1 MHYVEFKD
9 LSSKKR
15 KTSKRNLKNLISKKS
30 VVLPNSQA
38 HMNCV
43 SVSHCVLCLILFLLF
58 FSGLTVFDLFC
69 LDVCHITGKRLWKWW
84 GGQWQIDNESGG
96 VATGR

>member
-1 MHYVEFKD
+1 MSDFVF
-9 LSSKKR
+9 
-15 KTSKRNLKNLISKKS
+15 
-30 VVLPNSQA
+30 VV
-38 HMNCV
+38 
-43 SVSHCVLCLILFLLF
+43 

-69 LDVCHITGKRLWKWW
+69 LDVCHITGKRLWMWW

>member
-30 VVLPNSQA
+30 VVLPTSKA
-38 HMNCV
+38 HIMCV
-43 SVSHCVLCLILFLLF
+43 MVSHCVLGLIVLFLM
-58 FSGLTVFDLFC
+58 FSGLTVFDLVC
-69 LDVCHITGKRLWKWW
+69 PAVCHITDKRLKVV
-84 GGQWQIDNESGG
+84 GDQ
-96 VATGR
+96 

>member
-1 MHYVEFKD
+1 MSEF
-9 LSSKKR
+9 
-15 KTSKRNLKNLISKKS
+15 
-30 VVLPNSQA
+30 VV
-38 HMNCV
+38 V
-43 SVSHCVLCLILFLLF
+43 V

-96 VATGR
+96 WPLADDSESGGVGTGKNLCSIQSSFCQSDKHKSQTPSRLQAH